1 MARAYGKV
9 GLSMRA
15 NQMQESQTNLAW
27 DTLLDLGEHGSGPC
41 HERLTQA
48 IRAAIRAGKL
58 PHGGALPP
66 SRKLAADLGCSRW
79 VVTQAYQQLVAE
91 GYLVARVGSA
101 TRVRWPE
108 GGSRR
113 APAMASG
120 PARTPRYDLSPG
132 LPDLR
137 AFPRRA
143 WVEAIRA
150 EVTTAPY
157 AELAYTARGGHPR
170 LRQVLAEYLQRVRGA
185 VVRPEDVTITSG
197 VTDGVTQV
205 CRALVAAGAGSI
217 AVEDPGWHRLREA
230 ASGAG
235 LVLAPVGV
243 DEHGMRVE
251 ELLQAP
257 GVTAAIVTPAHQFPT
272 GSVLAP
278 ARRAALVE
286 WARQVDALVL
296 EDDYDAEFRYDRRPV
311 GTVQGM
317 DSRRVALFGSLSK
330 TLAPALSLGWAVTPP
345 RWTRALR
352 SAEMR
357 MTGPPVLDQLALAR
371 FIEAGS
377 YDRHL
382 RSVRQ
387 RYRARRDR
395 LVQAL
400 GRQLPDCSISGIA
413 AGLHIVVDLPPGTD
427 AAAVVVGAAERGVRV
442 MNLST
447 CRAAAKGGEAVV
459 LGYGNL
465 DDRAVEQA
473 VRELAAAVRAVEA
486 GRY

>member
-1 MARAYGKV
+1 M
-9 GLSMRA
+9 SMRA
-15 NQMQESQTNLAW
+15 NQRRESQTNLAW
-27 DTLLDLGEHGSGPC
+27 DTLLDLGERGSGPR
-41 HERLTQA
+41 HQRLTQA
-48 IRAAIRAGKL
+48 IRTAIQTGTL

-66 SRKLAADLGCSRW
+66 SRMLAAELGCSRW

-101 TRVRWPE
+101 TRVRWPQ
-108 GGSRR
+108 GGSRP
-113 APAMASG
+113 APTVASG
-120 PARTPRYDLSPG
+120 PARAPRYDLAPG

-143 WVEAIRA
+143 WLEAIRA
-150 EVTTAPY
+150 EVTTAPH
-157 AELAYTARGGHPR
+157 AELAYPARGAPGGHPR

-185 VVRPEDVTITSG
+185 VVHPEDVTITSG

-205 CRALVAAGAGSI
+205 CRALVASGARSI

-230 ASGAG
+230 AIGAG
-235 LVLAPVGV
+235 LVLAPVDV
-243 DEHGMRVE
+243 DAQGMRVQ
-251 ELLQAP
+251 ELPGAP
-257 GVTAAIVTPAHQFPT
+257 GLTAAIVTPAHQFPT

-278 ARRAALVE
+278 TRRAALLA
-286 WARQVDALVL
+286 WARQVDTLIL

-317 DSRRVALFGSLSK
+317 DPRRVALFGSLSK
-330 TLAPALSLGWAVTPP
+330 TLAPALRLGWAVTPP
-345 RWTRALR
+345 RWTPALR
-352 SAEMR
+352 AAETQT
-357 MTGPPVLDQLALAR
+357 TGPPVLDQLALAR
-371 FIEAGS
+371 FIQAGS

-400 GRQLPDCSISGIA
+400 IRQLPDCSISGIA
-413 AGLHIVVDLPPGTD
+413 AGLHLVLDLHPGTD
-427 AAAVVVGAAERGVRV
+427 AAAVVAAAAKRGVRV
-442 MNLST
+442 ISLGSY
-447 CRAAAKGGEAVV
+447 RAAAKGGQALV

-473 VRELAAAVRAVEA
+473 VQELAAAVRAAEA
-486 GRY
+486 D